1 MYCYQKPFIGL
12 TISININSLFFKT
25 LHDICV
31 EFDYRSTLDFEKEHI
46 LEYLEEFSDCDMKN
60 PVVKESIILVNQ
72 FFDWVKNNHSK
83 LTYKVAY
90 HGSLDTPIFIQ
101 YNDATTIHY
110 SQLESYCIDE
120 DTLSNAHYELRVFKG
135 FCLETMD
142 VELFE
147 HFQKNKMFGL
157 HFVAC
162 SS

>member
-46 LEYLEEFSDCDMKN
+46 LEYQDEFSDCDLEN
-60 PVVKESIILVNQ
+60 PVVKESILLVNH
-72 FFDWVKNNHSK
+72 FFDWVKNNSNE
-83 LTYKVAY
+83 LTFNVAY
-90 HGSLDTPIFIQ
+90 HGSLDTPIFIEHKS
-101 YNDATTIHY
+101 ATNINFN
-110 SQLESYCIDE
+110 QIESYCIDE
-120 DTLSNAHYELRVFKG
+120 DVLEKARHESQLFKR
-135 FCLETMD
+135 FCLDTMD
-142 VELFE
+142 IDLFK

-157 HFVAC
+157 NFVAC